1 MLEAAIMVVMQMEV
15 SILLQIYTITP
26 VFPLIQLVIVDARS
40 SWSDQKNQLDY
51 MHNLEKKMFEATYL
65 MMS

>member
-1 MLEAAIMVVMQMEV
+1 MVMWEILVLEAAIMVVMQMEV

-51 MHNLEKKMFEATYL
+51 MHNLEKKMF
-65 MMS
+65 